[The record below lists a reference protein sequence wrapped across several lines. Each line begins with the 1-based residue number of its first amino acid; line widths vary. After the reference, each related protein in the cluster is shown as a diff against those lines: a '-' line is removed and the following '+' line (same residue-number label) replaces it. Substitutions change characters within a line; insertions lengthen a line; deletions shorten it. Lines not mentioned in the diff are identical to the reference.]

1 MAKDL
6 EFLYGADNSDLR
18 IVVDYLTK
26 DKSGDSRW
34 TESLTETEEYRGCY
48 PHDLCNMSESIAGEL
63 CRYGGNT
70 FMNLI
75 RGGGVEYKE
84 VLTDVCKK
92 LKVNFNK
99 QSSVEVIEMNLLQ
112 KIFLSSL
119 EEMSSFE
126 LEALMKEMDLP
137 VQNYSK
143 QAMMAVIQM
152 AIRRGGFAGYKIAV
166 IVANAIAKALLG
178 RGLSIAANA
187 SLTRWM
193 SIFAGPIG
201 WAVTV
206 LWTAIDI
213 AGPAYRVT
221 IPTVIQIA
229 YMRTKIQYLQQ

>member
-6 EFLYGADNSDLR
+6 EFLRIADNDDLR

-26 DKSGDSRW
+26 DKNGINR
-34 TESLTETEEYRGCY
+34 LTENLTGTDEYRSHY
-48 PHDLCNMSESIAGEL
+48 PNDLYCISESMADEL

-70 FMNLI
+70 FMNFI

-84 VLTDVCKK
+84 ILIDVCKK
-92 LKVNFNK
+92 LKVNFNR
-99 QSSVEVIEMNLLQ
+99 QSSIEVIEMNLLQ

-119 EEMSSFE
+119 EEMSSCE
-126 LEALMKEMDLP
+126 LEILMKEMNIP
-137 VQNYSK
+137 VQSYNK
-143 QAMMAVIQM
+143 QAMMAVIQI
-152 AIRRGGFAGYKIAV
+152 AIKRGGFASYKIAV
-166 IVANAIAKALLG
+166 IVANAVAKSLLG

-193 SIFAGPIG
+193 SIFAGSIG

-206 LWTAIDI
+206 LWTIIDI

-221 IPTVIQIA
+221 IPAVIQIA
-229 YMRTKIQYLQQ
+229 YMRTKLNLSV